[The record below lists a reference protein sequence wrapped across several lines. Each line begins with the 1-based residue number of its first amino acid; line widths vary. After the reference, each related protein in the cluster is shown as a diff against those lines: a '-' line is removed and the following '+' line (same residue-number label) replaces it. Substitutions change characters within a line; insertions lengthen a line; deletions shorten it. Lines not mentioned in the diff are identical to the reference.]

1 MTHLT
6 PPTFL
11 TLVRHGETDS
21 NRSHRFQGQ
30 LDVPLNDTGRRQAE
44 RLAEHLAGERFDAVV
59 TSDLARVRQT
69 AAPLLARLGVRPEVD
84 PVWREQGF
92 GLFEGLTAEE
102 VIARHPALWQQW
114 LRQDADFAL
123 LGGESVRA
131 FHARV
136 NGALDALAARH
147 AGARVLV
154 VTHGGVL
161 DMLWR
166 RVRGQSLS
174 GARACAIP
182 NAGVNRLRWQGGTLS
197 IEAWGDDAH
206 LAGLPAQPSTVS
218 LSVRYAAAPVS
229 PTPPAP

>member
-1 MTHLT
+1 MIHRT
-6 PPTFL
+6 PPTLL

-21 NRSHRFQGQ
+21 NRVHRFQGQ
-30 LDVPLNDTGRRQAE
+30 LDVPLNATGLLQAE
-44 RLAEHLAGERFDAVV
+44 RLAERLADEPFDLIVS
-59 TSDLARVRQT
+59 SDLMRVRQT
-69 AAPLLARLGVRPEVD
+69 AAPLLARRAALPELD

-102 VIARHPALWQQW
+102 VIARHPALWQRW

-123 LGGESVRA
+123 PGGESMRA
-131 FHARV
+131 FSARV

-166 RVRGQSLS
+166 RVSGQPLS
-174 GARACAIP
+174 SARACAIP
-182 NAGVNRLRWQGGTLS
+182 NAGLNRLRWQAGALS
-197 IEAWGDDAH
+197 IEAWGEIDH

-218 LSVRYAAAPVS
+218 LSVRYAAAPV
-229 PTPPAP
+229 PTPPTP